1 MDINCIY
8 IYFLIFIILLA
19 LLGIFNNSDT
29 IDVYNGSYSAKN
41 KKLDTIASLSCV
53 SMPRSKDI
61 SCPMHY

>member
-29 IDVYNGSYSAKN
+29 IDVYNGSYSTKN
-41 KKLDTIASLSCV
+41 KTFDTMYTLSCV